1 MASGEAMIATHARR
15 CNRRLTGRTGPATI
29 RTVQRVGVSLIG
41 SAVLR
46 PMPAPRLPVH
56 PERTSPMTM
65 QTPVRRRFLAAGAG
79 AVATLAAAATQ
90 AQPAAPV
97 RKPAGPPVWLDLDQA
112 QLDAAYDQSQYAPNQ
127 PLVTKR
133 YAINSAA
140 VRERLGAPQ
149 RFGYGPTAIESV
161 DVYPARQANAPV
173 MVFIH
178 GGAWRNGL
186 ARDYAFAAE
195 LFVEAGVHLVVPD
208 FLWVQDAGGS
218 LMPMADQVRR
228 SLAWV
233 YRNARRFGGDPGR
246 VYVSGHSSGG
256 HLGGVLVTTDWPGR
270 FGLPGDVIKG
280 AVLCSG
286 IYDLRPV
293 RLSARSNYVKF
304 TDEMEQALSP
314 QRHLKHLNAPL
325 VLAYG
330 TLETPEFQRQTRDF
344 AAAVKAAG
352 KPVEL
357 LVGEG
362 YNHFEIL
369 ETLSSPFGLL
379 GRAALAQIRR
389 GTA

>member
-1 MASGEAMIATHARR
+1 
-15 CNRRLTGRTGPATI
+15 
-29 RTVQRVGVSLIG
+29 
-41 SAVLR
+41 
-46 PMPAPRLPVH
+46 
-56 PERTSPMTM
+56 MTM